1 MVFSVFPRWDAA
13 VLVIESD
20 SVGQTIHKVAPV
32 AVGMVV
38 CFLFMVYNCD
48 FLKEREAAPK
58 ILFFFFFE
66 KEHKWGRGRGPRQ
79 RILMRGSIP

>member
-58 ILFFFFFE
+58 ILFFFFF
-66 KEHKWGRGRGPRQ
+66 
-79 RILMRGSIP
+79 

>member
-1 MVFSVFPRWDAA
+1 MYSAVVFSVFTRWDAA

-38 CFLFMVYNCD
+38 CSLFMVYNCD

-58 ILFFFFFE
+58 ILFFFFLR
-66 KEHKWGRGRGPRQ
+66 KSTSGDRGRGRE
-79 RILMRGSIP
+79 S